1 MPISAK
7 VGSFFGGSVLEPP
20 KESRPANF
28 TPVVFGITSSICP
41 TAARPG
47 LLARWHAAIVASAQD
62 WGRAQMA
69 GKPKSGN
76 VTGLD
81 TVASRQ
87 AQSGASDKTQRMA
100 DKVAKEALCWMIQNL
115 AHLSGT

>member
-1 MPISAK
+1 
-7 VGSFFGGSVLEPP
+7 
-20 KESRPANF
+20 
-28 TPVVFGITSSICP
+28 
-41 TAARPG
+41 
-47 LLARWHAAIVASAQD
+47 
-62 WGRAQMA
+62 MA